1 MTSPLS
7 PLFRPSR
14 IAVIGAS
21 SNPDKMGFQIF
32 RNIKEAGYAG
42 EIVPVNPK
50 GEVILGVPSVK
61 SAAELPEGTDLAV
74 VIIPA
79 KLVPGT
85 MRELGG
91 RKVKSAIVITGGF
104 AESGEAGAALQEEMT
119 EAAQA
124 AGIRVVGPNCQ
135 GVNYPYHGVCA
146 SWPLITRRGEIA
158 IVSQSGTVGAALID
172 WASEERLGFSAFVS
186 MGNRSDVDEADLI
199 DFFAEDPHT
208 KVIALY
214 IEGVKDAPKFLSA
227 VRACPKPVVIFK
239 AGRTERGRKAA
250 ESHTRSLAGRDE
262 IYDAVFRQNGVHRAA
277 TLEEL
282 YDFAKALAYVP
293 PPKGPR
299 MLIVTSSGG
308 SAIIATDVAEEEGL
322 RVTPLSAAL
331 SGKLRE
337 ILPSHCIV
345 GNPLDLTGDTDA
357 ARYRSVLDA
366 AEGEFDA
373 VMTIFGDPI
382 PGASEVIRPGRC
394 ELVSYLGGADVER
407 AERLLF
413 HEKKIAVFPTPERAV
428 KALSC
433 HVRFHRD
440 RFPLSVEGAGH
451 GEAPSAKGMSPA
463 DSMEFLARAGFPL
476 TRFRRAGTE
485 DEAVAAARGIGFPVA
500 VKMNSPDVTHKSD
513 AGGRLPGRGRRRRR
527 PRGVPGDPESGGK
540 ARRAGRRGAR
550 LRDGARRARGDR
562 RRDEGSAVRPRRDVR
577 SRGNLRRGDEGR
589 LVPRGA
595 ALEEG
600 RRGDDPGDPGVQGAH
615 GAAREA
621 RRRPRRPADA
631 PAAAVG
637 VPRVAPGD
645 RGDGPQ
651 PGHRPRPGAVDRGR
665 PGGAGEA
672 RPEPGRKKKAWL
684 SPNQGGVR
692 AAMARIAGSPRIRR
706 CRNRRACALPHPSLA
721 GTRRYRPSG
730 WSSSGNPPSRGALPS
745 AIPGQDA
752 SRGRLRIDRFRNPI
766 SPACSARN
774 DRVRSASIS
783 VSPGAPSI
791 TYT

>member
-1 MTSPLS
+1 MNSPLS
-7 PLFRPSR
+7 PLFHPSR

-32 RNIKEAGYAG
+32 RNIKEAGFAG

-50 GEVILGVPSVK
+50 GEVILGVPSIR

-104 AESGEAGAALQEEMT
+104 AESGDAGAALQAEMA

-124 AGIRVVGPNCQ
+124 GGVRVVGPNCQ

-199 DFFAEDPHT
+199 GFFGEDPHT
-208 KVIALY
+208 KVVALY
-214 IEGVKDAPKFLSA
+214 IEGVKDAAKFLSA

-293 PPKGPR
+293 PPEGPR
-299 MLIVTSSGG
+299 TLIVTSSGG

-322 RVTPLSAAL
+322 RVTPLSPAL
-331 SGKLRE
+331 SRKLRE

-357 ARYRSVLDA
+357 ARYRNVLDA
-366 AEGEFDA
+366 ADGEYDV

-394 ELVSYLGGADVER
+394 ELVAYLGGADVER
-407 AERLLF
+407 EERVRF

-433 HVRFHRD
+433 HVRFQRG
-440 RFPLSVEGAGH
+440 RFPLAVEETAH
-451 GEAPSAKGMSPA
+451 ATKVPARAVSPA
-463 DSMEFLARAGFPL
+463 DSMQLLARAGFPL
-476 TRFRRAGTE
+476 TRFRKAGSE
-485 DEAVAAARGIGFPVA
+485 EEAAAAARGIGFPVA

-513 AGGRLPGRGRRRRR
+513 AGGVFLN
-527 PRGVPGDPESGGK
+527 V
-540 ARRAGRRGAR
+540 A
-550 LRDGARRARGDR
+550 
-562 RRDEGSAVRPRRDVR
+562 DET
-577 SRGNLRRGDEGR
+577 
-589 LVPRGA
+589 
-595 ALEEG
+595 
-600 RRGDDPGDPGVQGAH
+600 
-615 GAAREA
+615 
-621 RRRPRRPADA
+621 
-631 PAAAVG
+631 
-637 VPRVAPGD
+637 
-645 RGDGPQ
+645 
-651 PGHRPRPGAVDRGR
+651 
-665 PGGAGEA
+665 
-672 RPEPGRKKKAWL
+672 
-684 SPNQGGVR
+684 GVR
-692 AAMARIAGSPRIRR
+692 AAFRAIRDAEGRLGARAG
-706 CRNRRACALPHPSLA
+706 
-721 GTRRYRPSG
+721 
-730 WSSSGNPPSRGALPS
+730 GALVCAMAPAGQEVIVGVTRDQQFGHAVMFGLGGIFVEVMKDVSFRVAPLSERDAAEMVSEIRGYRALTGLRGKPPADLGALRALLLQVS
-745 AIPGQDA
+745 AFLASHPQVEEMDLNPVIVHERGLSIADA
-752 SRGRLRIDRFRNPI
+752 
-766 SPACSARN
+766 
-774 DRVRSASIS
+774 RV
-783 VSPGAPSI
+783 VLGA
-791 TYT
+791 

>member
-7 PLFRPSR
+7 SLFRPSR

-32 RNIKEAGYAG
+32 SNIKGAGYAG

-50 GEVILGVPSVK
+50 GEVILGVPSIK
-61 SAAELPEGTDLAV
+61 SAAELPEGTDLGV

-85 MRELGG
+85 MRELGE

-119 EAAQA
+119 AAARA
-124 AGIRVVGPNCQ
+124 AGVRVVGPNCQ

-146 SWPLITRRGEIA
+146 SWPLITRRGEMA

-208 KVIALY
+208 KVVALY
-214 IEGVKDAPKFLSA
+214 IEGVKDAGKFLSA
-227 VRACPKPVVIFK
+227 VRACDKPIVIFK

-262 IYDAVFRQNGVHRAA
+262 IYDAVFRQNKVHRAS

-282 YDFAKALAYVP
+282 YDFSKALAYVP
-293 PPKGPR
+293 PPRGPR
-299 MLIVTSSGG
+299 TLIVTSSGG

-322 RVTPLSAAL
+322 RVAPLSDAL
-331 SGKLRE
+331 SGKLRG

-357 ARYRSVLDA
+357 ARYRKVLDA
-366 AEGEFDA
+366 AEDEFDV

-394 ELVSYLGGADVER
+394 ELVAYLGGADVER

-413 HEKKIAVFPTPERAV
+413 HDRKIAVFPTPERAM

-433 HVRFHRD
+433 HVRFDRD
-440 RFPLSVEGAGH
+440 RFPLAVDVVGH
-451 GEAPSAKGMSPA
+451 REASPARGMSPA

-476 TRFRRAGTE
+476 TRFRRASTGE
-485 DEAVAAARGIGFPVA
+485 EAVAAARGIGFPVA

-513 AGGRLPGRGRRRRR
+513 AGGVFLGVADDAGVREAFGAVLRAGERLGAR
-527 PRGVPGDPESGGK
+527 SGG
-540 ARRAGRRGAR
+540 A
-550 LRDGARRARGDR
+550 
-562 RRDEGSAVRPRRDVR
+562 
-577 SRGNLRRGDEGR
+577 
-589 LVPRGA
+589 LVCGMAP
-595 ALEEG
+595 
-600 RRGDDPGDPGVQGAH
+600 PGHEVI
-615 GAAREA
+615 
-621 RRRPRRPADA
+621 
-631 PAAAVG
+631 VG
-637 VPRVAPGD
+637 VTRDPQFGHAVMFGLGGIFVEVMKDVSFRVAPLSDGD
-645 RGDGPQ
+645 AAEMIREIKGYRVLTGLRGKP
-651 PGHRPRPGAVDRGR
+651 
-665 PGGAGEA
+665 AGD
-672 RPEPGRKKKAWL
+672 
-684 SPNQGGVR
+684 
-692 AAMARIAGSPRIRR
+692 I
-706 CRNRRACALPHPSLA
+706 
-721 GTRRYRPSG
+721 
-730 WSSSGNPPSRGALPS
+730 GALKTLLKQLS
-745 AIPGQDA
+745 AFLASHPEVEEMDLNPVIVHERGLSVADA
-752 SRGRLRIDRFRNPI
+752 
-766 SPACSARN
+766 
-774 DRVRSASIS
+774 RVVLQA
-783 VSPGAPSI
+783 
-791 TYT
+791 